1 MRPYSEQLCD
11 GMQDSHGPEFAAAAD
26 GIPSRRG
33 EVHVYQMAPLMK
45 GMGTVEICLLS
56 RA

>member
-1 MRPYSEQLCD
+1 MRPYSAQLCD
-11 GMQDSHGPEFAAAAD
+11 GMQGSHGPEFVAAAD
-26 GIPSRRG
+26 ESPSQRG
-33 EVHVYQMAPLMK
+33 EGHVYQMVPLMK

>member
-1 MRPYSEQLCD
+1 MRPYSAQLCD
-11 GMQDSHGPEFAAAAD
+11 GMQDSHGAEFAAAAD
-26 GIPSRRG
+26 RIPSQRG
-33 EVHVYQMAPLMK
+33 EVHVYQMVPLMK